1 MNFKELASATMKAP
15 RRRALEIRDEQAGS
29 ITVLHFSGDLDVK
42 TLPKARSA
50 VDELVIEPARK
61 TAKGKAKAKAP
72 AGPVNIII
80 DLDDV
85 EYIDSSGLG
94 FLIGTLKKL
103 KERKGN
109 LKLANLNAYMMGI
122 FKLINMHYILEIHE
136 DVEKAVKSFSSP
148 RRASAARANKE

>member
-1 MNFKELASATMKAP
+1 MKAP
-15 RRRALEIRDEQAGS
+15 KRRALDIREEQIDA
-29 ITVLHFSGDLDVK
+29 ITVLHFSGDLDIK
-42 TLPKARSA
+42 TLPKARA
-50 VDELVIEPARK
+50 AIDALVGEKKAGK
-61 TAKGKAKAKAP
+61 KAAKKD
-72 AGPVNIII
+72 GPPNAII
-80 DLDDV
+80 DLEDV

-136 DVEKAVKSFSSP
+136 GLDKALKSFSSP
-148 RRASAARANKE
+148 RRAAKANKE